1 MSIKLWPALK
11 YATRLCS
18 EYRLDLVQA
27 SPPLWSSPLHY
38 SNYHITS
45 LHPFSS
51 ITTTPPPQPLHQST
65 LSLTPCGWEGPSF
78 GEGVSWITGFRLI
91 HHPACRGWFK
101 AKYPEH
107 TEPQENKAK
116 ELSIAL
122 QLILKR
128 LLLFYLHPNALLQC
142 WTNTS
147 PTSTTNTIY
156 HIAASHS

>member
-1 MSIKLWPALK
+1 MRDQEESGMDSTLQAKERIKKAHKNLFESRLHMSIKLLPALK

-107 TEPQENKAK
+107 TKPQRK
-116 ELSIAL
+116 
-122 QLILKR
+122 
-128 LLLFYLHPNALLQC
+128 
-142 WTNTS
+142 
-147 PTSTTNTIY
+147 
-156 HIAASHS
+156 